1 MATKEEVEKKLM
13 SKQLE
18 EKKGEGET
26 EDQKEKD
33 VKRKREIDEKELERL
48 AVEKLLSETKR
59 NKMRADREGASGW
72 YDFPRPKA
80 NKRFARAV
88 IKSAVLGNSIS
99 SKNKKTE

>member
-18 EKKGEGET
+18 EKKEDKDGT
-26 EDQKEKD
+26 EAQKEKD

-88 IKSAVLGNSIS
+88 IKSAVLGNSFS
-99 SKNKKTE
+99 SKNKKE